1 MAADIEQSTDGRA
14 TFVAV
19 KEHGWHRLGT
29 LVDHEITVAEGLK
42 LAHLADL
49 DYHTEPIAVPVG
61 DPPRFIFG
69 ENLRAVVR
77 RDPFDTDQWQVLG
90 AGMTDAYTIHTPED
104 VFGFGETLIDSGK
117 PLAALG
123 SIAGGRKGFAAFKA
137 DDLTIGGV
145 DQVRM
150 FLNVMTGFVANQA
163 TVCRASGIRVEC
175 SNTFHMVMGQ
185 RDAPTYTVRHVGD
198 GLEGRIEDARAALQI
213 GYAGMEV
220 FQEEAEA
227 LFAKEII
234 DTEFAQMVK
243 DFTWVPEAASDAA
256 KNKAGEAADKI
267 MALYNGPTLVKV
279 NGTAWGAL
287 NAMTE
292 YLDWTSGSF
301 RTEENRMVAQ
311 ITPGSVIDGRRIKA
325 SKVVA
330 KAVGLVTAGR

>member
-1 MAADIEQSTDGRA
+1 MSHDIEQSDDGRA

-19 KEHGWHRLGT
+19 EEHGWHRLGT
-29 LVDHEITVAEGLK
+29 LSKEPLTVAKALE

-61 DPPRFIFG
+61 DPPRFVFG

-77 RDPFDTDQWQVLG
+77 RNPFDRDQWQVLG
-90 AGMTDAYTIHTPED
+90 AGMTDAFTMHTPED
-104 VFGFGETLIDSGK
+104 VFGFGETLIDSGT

-150 FLNVMTGFVANQA
+150 FLNVMTGFVANQS
-163 TVCRASGIRVEC
+163 TIVRSSGIRVEC
-175 SNTFHMVMGQ
+175 ANTFHMVLGQ
-185 RDAPTYTVRHVGD
+185 RDNPTYTVRHVGES
-198 GLEGRIEDARAALQI
+198 LEGRIEDARASLQI
-213 GYAGMEV
+213 GYVGMEA

-234 DTEFAQMVK
+234 DSEFAQMVK
-243 DFTWVPEAASDAA
+243 DFTWVPEKASDQA
-256 KNKAGEAADKI
+256 KARAGEAADRI
-267 MALYNGPTLVKV
+267 TALYNGPTLTKV

-292 YLDWTSGSF
+292 YLDWTGGNF
-301 RTEENRMVAQ
+301 RSAENRMVAQ
-311 ITPGSVIDGRRIKA
+311 ITPGSAIDGKRAKA

-330 KAVGLVTAGR
+330 KAVKLDLASA